1 MKLKLLIISTVILFN
16 KFSVFSQTVSIDT
29 VEENIINRHCGLDP
43 QSLDNNDGLVG
54 AGFACTNNE
63 GEQTSPLQ
71 SNGIRKGLRVKPAMT
86 GNEVETKWL
95 NKGLQPLVDTTV
107 KTHNYAS
114 LQNCNQNV
122 YERPYSFSFALANEY
137 PPEKGLLRNTGI
149 KVGGALAVM
158 GLLYFLPESTTKWD
172 KESMNWKSVTSKWV
186 DNVKAGPVID
196 DDTWFMNYVAHPYW
210 GGVFYMSAR
219 SLGYSPMY
227 CFIYSAALSTFL
239 WEYGLEAFAEI
250 PSIQDL
256 IVTPIAG
263 VIVGEL
269 FYLAKRGIV
278 RNDYRLLNS
287 KILGH
292 TATFIMDPINEF
304 ANLVFKKKTNNNN
317 NIVRIQLRIKN

>member
-1 MKLKLLIISTVILFN
+1 LPN
-16 KFSVFSQTVSIDT
+16 NNT
-29 VEENIINRHCGLDP
+29 VENI
-43 QSLDNNDGLVG
+43 
-54 AGFACTNNE
+54 
-63 GEQTSPLQ
+63 
-71 SNGIRKGLRVKPAMT
+71 
-86 GNEVETKWL
+86 
-95 NKGLQPLVDTTV
+95 DTTV
-107 KTHNYAS
+107 NKI
-114 LQNCNQNV
+114 QNINLLDCSKNV
-122 YERPYSFSFALANEY
+122 YERPYSFSFALANEC

-158 GLLYFLPESTTKWD
+158 GVLYLLPESATKWD
-172 KESMNWKSVTSKWV
+172 KKSFTFENVFGKWV

-227 CFIYSAALSTFL
+227 CFLYTAALSTFL

-256 IVTPIAG
+256 IVTPVAG
-263 VIVGEL
+263 AVVGEL

-292 TATFIMDPINEF
+292 TATFIMDPMNEF
-304 ANLVFKKKTNNNN
+304 ANLVFKKRVDDNNNN
-317 NIVRIQLRIKN
+317 TVSFNFQPNIYSGKLGYGFQLQIRK